1 MIEIPTEV
9 PVMALPNAVL
19 FPHSLLPLHIFE
31 RRYRD
36 MLAHSLDQH
45 RMFSV
50 ALMKRGIEDAAA
62 IEDLCSVA
70 GVGLIRACVG
80 NENGTSNLV
89 LQGLARVRLL
99 DWSQEKPFR
108 IARVEL
114 VKSVILNLVEAEALS
129 EKVKEFCTRIESIG
143 VPLPANL
150 MDHLKQIDSP
160 EIISDVVA
168 GAFVGDSF
176 QRQKLLEA
184 YDVCERLRLLIQI
197 LRAQAGGD

>member
-1 MIEIPTEV
+1 VIEIPTEV

-99 DWSQEKPFR
+99 EWSQEKPFR

>member
-1 MIEIPTEV
+1 VIEIPTEV

-36 MLAHSLDQH
+36 MLAHSLDQD

-184 YDVCERLRLLIQI
+184 HDVCERLRLLIQI

>member
-31 RRYRD
+31 QRYRE
-36 MLAHSLDQH
+36 MLAHSLDQD

-50 ALMKRGIEDAAA
+50 ALMKRGVDDPAG
-62 IEDLCSVA
+62 IEDLCPVA

-89 LQGLARVRLL
+89 LQGLVRARLI
-99 DWSQEKPFR
+99 DWTQETPFR
-108 IARVEL
+108 VARIEL
-114 VKSVILNLVEAEALS
+114 ARSTTGNVVEAEALS
-129 EKVKEFCTRIESIG
+129 EKVKEFCARIERRG
-143 VPLPANL
+143 VQLPSSL
-150 MDHLKQIDSP
+150 IEHLEQIDSP
-160 EIISDVVA
+160 EIVSDVVA
-168 GAFVGDSF
+168 AAFVGEPF

-197 LRAQAGGD
+197 LRAQAGES